1 MLFAIYLPVNNEL
14 YNMCIYTQPTRTTL
28 TYFLPMAKISRICKF
43 VFFLKETMV
52 NHKKMVH
59 PPCIA
64 A

>member
-1 MLFAIYLPVNNEL
+1 
-14 YNMCIYTQPTRTTL
+14 MCIYTQPTSKTL
-28 TYFLPMAKISRICKF
+28 TYFLPMATDSRISKF

-52 NHKKMVH
+52 NYKKMVH